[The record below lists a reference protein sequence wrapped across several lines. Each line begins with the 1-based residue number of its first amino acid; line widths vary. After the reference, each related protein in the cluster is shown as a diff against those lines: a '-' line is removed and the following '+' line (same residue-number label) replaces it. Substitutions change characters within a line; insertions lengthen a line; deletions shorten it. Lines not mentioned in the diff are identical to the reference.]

1 MADVVPGM
9 RSPDAAGDPKARAD
23 SAGMRGGVVIVNEP
37 FVELVLGGRNPIGR
51 HIRYVHFEEWDGSEP
66 MVPGAWHEIVGV
78 VPDLGMAVGAD
89 VGQAKGGDPK
99 VAGIYHPVSPAAAY
113 PVRLAIHVRGDPAA
127 LAPVLSAAATAVNP
141 GLRLYE
147 LGPLDEANR
156 AELQF
161 LALWFRL
168 VLGVS
173 VIALFLSLAG
183 IYAVMAFTVARRTRE
198 IGIRVALGASRRGVV
213 LAIFRR
219 PLAQVAGGIAAGTLL
234 VVSIM
239 AAVEG
244 NVLAPRH
251 VALVVGYALL
261 MMLVC
266 LLACIVPTRRAL
278 GVEPMEVLREE

>member
-1 MADVVPGM
+1 M
-9 RSPDAAGDPKARAD
+9 
-23 SAGMRGGVVIVNEP
+23 
-37 FVELVLGGRNPIGR
+37 
-51 HIRYVHFEEWDGSEP
+51 
-66 MVPGAWHEIVGV
+66 
-78 VPDLGMAVGAD
+78 
-89 VGQAKGGDPK
+89 
-99 VAGIYHPVSPAAAY
+99 
-113 PVRLAIHVRGDPAA
+113 
-127 LAPVLSAAATAVNP
+127 
-141 GLRLYE
+141 
-147 LGPLDEANR
+147 
-156 AELQF
+156 
-161 LALWFRL
+161 
-168 VLGVS
+168 LGVS

-234 VVSIM
+234 VGLLM

-278 GVEPMEVLREE
+278 RVEPMDVLREE